1 MDGQE
6 PQKDLQTGDGEWN
19 TVVDR
24 KKEKEQKKA
33 SLDQKKSD
41 QSQKR
46 DRKRRPKRERK
57 SDEKKS
63 EAKKSEEQPSK
74 DSDEADSVGSGP
86 AAAAGKTEIAP
97 ASKTVLVPAPAPTTS
112 AWGSKPSVQKA
123 NPGLPQAKPSTP
135 VPSGPL
141 ADNTSNVSEKKPE
154 VKSVQSQKQVSAP
167 PQNSASKGT
176 PTAPAPV
183 TTTPAVSKSVPK
195 DGQDQTQTEIK
206 SSKGWNKVE
215 TVTVETSVVPEPM
228 SWPKLE
234 KDMPEEKPKNGSDK
248 ENKPKETKE
257 AKAPRSEKGSK
268 EKGRGKGERL
278 DIQIPPRKTERRERK
293 PQQKEGEEKPLKQVT
308 DQKQASSGNGGTGG
322 NGRQAKKQTKNRP
335 RQPRKP
341 RPNQEKPNY
350 PTGAV
355 QFDAPPQMA
364 YSGPHHYQNPFP
376 EYPPVQE
383 NHIILDDEGLKTAL
397 AVQIEYYFSD
407 ANLQKDFWL
416 RGKMDSEGCLPMRTI
431 SSFKRVKELTM
442 NHEQDRM
449 DFILA
454 AIANSKTIEVTE
466 KENQKF
472 LRARSNPTKW
482 VIADK
487 DKINIDQSLL
497 PFSPTGGLEVDG
509 SATSIGA
516 DIQTSKASAA
526 AKIEPTPSVVKKNI
540 TAKQKEAKPNEEKK
554 NWNIDAQ
561 VFVPNFLK
569 NTTPEPEEKQDSD
582 SDSGDDEPDW
592 IQVTKKKTVT
602 PTESGNRPVKQ
613 FPDEKAICE
622 ETQSKPKP
630 KFVSESDNREELDF
644 KLDDENCLENYYEDE
659 EQVRYDTD
667 SDDDSII
674 PDDEVPHVVLITKT
688 PPPKTQKHPQGDRT
702 GVWENRTKF
711 NQEQARII
719 NDGIYWME
727 NEEWTKHIEQED
739 NIENKVKMLG
749 ADEFDKKKEL
759 LGGQKESAELQNE
772 PPAPPSARTPA
783 RKMSATPRKTPRTP
797 GKSNAE
803 APRFFPLPD
812 KKNDEKSESKR
823 QRKLKVKDMDPD
835 FDEQE
840 VGWYFDTRPH
850 TARSRN
856 TSLCQNLPN
865 IGGTK
870 QAVETPTTI
879 PVVNEDSRQLLQQ
892 GGFIQ
897 QPYLK
902 YQKTCL
908 ADRNNLGMGKSTEM
922 NTLFRFWSFFL
933 RDNFNQKMYTEFRKS
948 AVSDA
953 KAGVRYGIECL
964 FRFYS
969 YGLEKKFRS
978 EVYKDFQ
985 EDTLTDYHEGQ
996 LYGLEKFW
1004 AFLRYSGRNDKDVN
1018 PELKTILAKFKT
1030 VDDFRVLPPKNNE

>member
-1 MDGQE
+1 MG
-6 PQKDLQTGDGEWN
+6 
-19 TVVDR
+19 
-24 KKEKEQKKA
+24 
-33 SLDQKKSD
+33 
-41 QSQKR
+41 
-46 DRKRRPKRERK
+46 
-57 SDEKKS
+57 
-63 EAKKSEEQPSK
+63 
-74 DSDEADSVGSGP
+74 
-86 AAAAGKTEIAP
+86 
-97 ASKTVLVPAPAPTTS
+97 
-112 AWGSKPSVQKA
+112 
-123 NPGLPQAKPSTP
+123 
-135 VPSGPL
+135 
-141 ADNTSNVSEKKPE
+141 
-154 VKSVQSQKQVSAP
+154 
-167 PQNSASKGT
+167 
-176 PTAPAPV
+176 
-183 TTTPAVSKSVPK
+183 
-195 DGQDQTQTEIK
+195 
-206 SSKGWNKVE
+206 
-215 TVTVETSVVPEPM
+215 
-228 SWPKLE
+228 
-234 KDMPEEKPKNGSDK
+234 
-248 ENKPKETKE
+248 
-257 AKAPRSEKGSK
+257 
-268 EKGRGKGERL
+268 
-278 DIQIPPRKTERRERK
+278 
-293 PQQKEGEEKPLKQVT
+293 
-308 DQKQASSGNGGTGG
+308 
-322 NGRQAKKQTKNRP
+322 
-335 RQPRKP
+335 
-341 RPNQEKPNY
+341 
-350 PTGAV
+350 
-355 QFDAPPQMA
+355 
-364 YSGPHHYQNPFP
+364 
-376 EYPPVQE
+376 
-383 NHIILDDEGLKTAL
+383 
-397 AVQIEYYFSD
+397 
-407 ANLQKDFWL
+407 
-416 RGKMDSEGCLPMRTI
+416 
-431 SSFKRVKELTM
+431 
-442 NHEQDRM
+442 
-449 DFILA
+449 
-454 AIANSKTIEVTE
+454 
-466 KENQKF
+466 
-472 LRARSNPTKW
+472 
-482 VIADK
+482 
-487 DKINIDQSLL
+487 
-497 PFSPTGGLEVDG
+497 
-509 SATSIGA
+509 
-516 DIQTSKASAA
+516 
-526 AKIEPTPSVVKKNI
+526 
-540 TAKQKEAKPNEEKK
+540 
-554 NWNIDAQ
+554 
-561 VFVPNFLK
+561 
-569 NTTPEPEEKQDSD
+569 
-582 SDSGDDEPDW
+582 
-592 IQVTKKKTVT
+592 
-602 PTESGNRPVKQ
+602 
-613 FPDEKAICE
+613 
-622 ETQSKPKP
+622 KPKP
-630 KFVSESDNREELDF
+630 KFVSESNDNREELDF
-644 KLDDENCLENYYEDE
+644 KLDDENCLENDYEDE
-659 EQVRYDTD
+659 DEVRYDTD

-688 PPPKTQKHPQGDRT
+688 PPPKTAKHPQGDRT

-739 NIENKVKMLG
+739 NIENKVKMLD

-759 LGGQKESAELQNE
+759 LGGSKEPTEVNQNE

-870 QAVETPTTI
+870 PAVETPTTI

-902 YQKTCL
+902 YQKNCL
-908 ADRNNLGMGKSTEM
+908 ADRDNLGMGKSTEM

>member
-1 MDGQE
+1 MDEKE
-6 PQKDLQTGDGEWN
+6 PQNDLQTGDGEWN

-24 KKEKEQKKA
+24 KKEKENKKA
-33 SLDQKKSD
+33 KEDQKKVD
-41 QSQKR
+41 SQK
-46 DRKRRPKRERK
+46 RKRRPKRERK
-57 SDEKKS
+57 SEEKKTDDKQ
-63 EAKKSEEQPSK
+63 KKDETPSK
-74 DSDEADSVGSGP
+74 ESDEADSVGSV
-86 AAAAGKTEIAP
+86 GKPEV
-97 ASKTVLVPAPAPTTS
+97 KTVLVPAPAPATS
-112 AWGSKPSVQKA
+112 AWGSKPPVQKP
-123 NPGLPQAKPSTP
+123 NPGLPQAKPVVSTEP
-135 VPSGPL
+135 I
-141 ADNTSNVSEKKPE
+141 SEKKAEPVPQKIASAPKPVQAAKQAPKTVTKPTVAAVPAKEESAPDSETE
-154 VKSVQSQKQVSAP
+154 VKGWKKVE
-167 PQNSASKGT
+167 
-176 PTAPAPV
+176 APV
-183 TTTPAVSKSVPK
+183 DSP
-195 DGQDQTQTEIK
+195 
-206 SSKGWNKVE
+206 VE
-215 TVTVETSVVPEPM
+215 PF

-234 KDMPEEKPKNGSDK
+234 KDKPEDKPKNGSDK

-257 AKAPRSEKGSK
+257 VKSKPEKGKKSK
-268 EKGRGKGERL
+268 ERL
-278 DIQIPPRKTERRERK
+278 DIPIPPRKTERTRKSREK
-293 PQQKEGEEKPLKQVT
+293 TSDGNSGEEKPLKQVPAE
-308 DQKQASSGNGGTGG
+308 QNKSSSSNGNGA
-322 NGRQAKKQTKNRP
+322 N
-335 RQPRKP
+335 RQPKNSKPKKRPTRKP
-341 RPNQEKPNY
+341 RNSNNQMENPNY
-350 PTGAV
+350 PTGPV
-355 QFDAPPQMA
+355 PFDTPIPYPSYPQQN
-364 YSGPHHYQNPFP
+364 YQYPD
-376 EYPPVQE
+376 YPPVQE

-416 RGKMDSEGCLPMRTI
+416 RGKMDSMGCLPMRTI

-454 AIANSKTIEVTE
+454 AVANSKTVEVTE

-472 LRARSNPTKW
+472 LRARSDPTKW

-487 DKINIDQSLL
+487 DKINIDPSLL
-497 PFSPTGGLEVDG
+497 PFSPTGGLEIEQNETTQNTIPPTLNPV
-509 SATSIGA
+509 T
-516 DIQTSKASAA
+516 
-526 AKIEPTPSVVKKNI
+526 EPTEQTKPETKAALPDAKVAHKEVKL
-540 TAKQKEAKPNEEKK
+540 TEDKK

-561 VFVPNFLK
+561 VFVPNFMK
-569 NTTPEPEEKQDSD
+569 NATPEPGEKDGADDEHESE

-592 IQVTKKKTVT
+592 IKVTKKKTIT

-613 FPDEKAICE
+613 FPDEIKE
-622 ETQSKPKP
+622 EVKKPKP
-630 KFVSESDNREELDF
+630 KFVSESDNRQELDF
-644 KLDDENCLENYYEDE
+644 KLDDENDCLENDYEDE
-659 EQVRYDTD
+659 NDVRYDTD
-667 SDDDSII
+667 SDDDSIM
-674 PDDEVPHVVLITKT
+674 PDDEVPNVVLITKT
-688 PPPKTQKHPQGDRT
+688 PPPKTAKHPAGDRT

-727 NEEWTKHIEQED
+727 NEEWAKHIQEED
-739 NIENKVKMLG
+739 NIENKVKLLS

-759 LGGQKESAELQNE
+759 LEGTKDEGPAAEQ
-772 PPAPPSARTPA
+772 PPEYHTPA

-797 GKSNAE
+797 GKTAQE
-803 APRFFPLPD
+803 APRFYPLPD
-812 KKNDEKSESKR
+812 KKNDEAKPTTPR
-823 QRKLKVKDMDPD
+823 NRKQKMKDMDPD
-835 FDEQE
+835 FDESE

-865 IGGTK
+865 IGGSK
-870 QAVETPTTI
+870 PASETPTTI
-879 PVVNEDSRQLLQQ
+879 PVVHEDSRQLLQQ

-902 YQKTCL
+902 YQKNCL
-908 ADRNNLGMGKSTEM
+908 ADRDNLGVGKSTEM

-978 EVYKDFQ
+978 DVYKDFQ
-985 EDTLTDYHEGQ
+985 EDTLTDYRDGQ